1 MKRKATSMRLRAV
14 LCLTAILNV
23 QMQVYSVQPEKER
36 HESAPCSI
44 QNVKEPELPVQKAVP
59 DRTSLM
65 LQVTPE
71 LLAQIDGIIDETVAA
86 ALAVQRGE
94 YEKDAES
101 ERRKTAAAR
110 YGLERSRNFWRNAAI
125 TSCAVLAAGICTEL
139 LIYRR
144 NQ

>member
-1 MKRKATSMRLRAV
+1 MKQKPDLMMLRAV
-14 LCLTAILNV
+14 LCLAVILSG
-23 QMQVYSVQPEKER
+23 QMQVYSAQPEKEKTG
-36 HESAPCSI
+36 SAPCSV
-44 QNVKEPELPVQKAVP
+44 QTSDVQELPVQKAVP
-59 DRTSLM
+59 DRNSLI

-71 LLAQIDGIIDETVAA
+71 LLAQIDGIIDETVAE

-94 YEKDAES
+94 YELQAES
-101 ERRKTAAAR
+101 ERRKAAAAR
-110 YGLERSRNFWRNAAI
+110 QGIERSRNFWRNAAI

>member
-1 MKRKATSMRLRAV
+1 
-14 LCLTAILNV
+14 
-23 QMQVYSVQPEKER
+23 
-36 HESAPCSI
+36 
-44 QNVKEPELPVQKAVP
+44 
-59 DRTSLM
+59 M

-71 LLAQIDGIIDETVAA
+71 QLAQIDGIIDETVAE
-86 ALAVQRGE
+86 ALEVQRKE
-94 YEKDAES
+94 YELQAES

-110 YGLERSRNFWRNAAI
+110 QGIERSRNFWRNTAI